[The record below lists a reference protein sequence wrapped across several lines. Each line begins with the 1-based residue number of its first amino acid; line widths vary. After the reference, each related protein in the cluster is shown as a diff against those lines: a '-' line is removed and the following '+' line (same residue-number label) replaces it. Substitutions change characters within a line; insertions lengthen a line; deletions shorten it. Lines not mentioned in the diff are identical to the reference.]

1 MENERIETLL
11 LEFGQGK
18 RIADVILRSRDFSDD
33 EIRQVEALG
42 HIACIE
48 TNAWGD
54 RIYEISESGKLFK
67 DQNNI

>member
-1 MENERIETLL
+1 MENERIEKLL

-18 RIADVILRSRDFSDD
+18 RIADVILRSRDFSDV

-42 HIACIE
+42 HIDCIE

-67 DQNNI
+67 DQNNV